1 MRSSVCST
9 TSAASRM
16 GNVDSISRQRK
27 ALSLER
33 AEVPATEGVD
43 CGLRT
48 RSVRTDGF
56 RFGGKVHEILTPR
69 RDATAR

>member
-48 RSVRTDGF
+48 RSVRTAHCF
-56 RFGGKVHEILTPR
+56 RMQKLHEILTPR
-69 RDATAR
+69 RYATAR